1 MIRRMPI
8 KADSFNDYS
17 QYIAAGKRR
26 QRLCL
31 PASMQYTSYINPVPP
46 RFDNR

>member
-31 PASMQYTSYINPVPP
+31 PASVQ
-46 RFDNR
+46 